1 MSVSPKYFL
10 HQGPTIGAFLNSAIG
25 IARQQLLKEAP
36 STTPPQVP
44 GPRFESVSE
53 PLPNDLLNDY
63 VRHVGGNPGAYKKTV
78 PAHLFP
84 QWLFPLSQKTLKDLP
99 YPIAKVVNGGCRLE
113 IHGPLPRGEQLVS
126 AAQLTELDDNGS
138 RAVMV
143 QRMTSGTRENPELIT
158 ASFYPIVPLG
168 KSSGGAKKKKE
179 SPIVPEG
186 ARELTRFKLAKNA
199 GFEFAKLTGDI
210 NPIHWV
216 DAYAKANGF
225 RGVILHGFSTM
236 ARAIEGL
243 NRHLLFGDVSRLKSF
258 DARFVR
264 PLHLPADVG
273 LYIDGKGGVYVGM
286 RPGGPAYLSGSYELR
301 P

>member
-10 HQGPTIGAFLNSAIG
+10 HQGPTIGAFLNSAVG
-25 IARQQLLKEAP
+25 IARQQILKEKGP
-36 STTPPQVP
+36 SAPPQVP
-44 GPRFESVSE
+44 GPLFESTSE
-53 PLPNDLLNDY
+53 PLPDDLLNDY
-63 VRHVGGNPGAYKKTV
+63 IRHVGGDPSLYRKTV

-84 QWLFPLSQKTLKDLP
+84 QWLFPLSQKTLKPLP

-113 IHGPLPRGEQLVS
+113 FNGPIPRGAELVS
-126 AAQLTELDDNGS
+126 TAQLTELDDNGS

-143 QRMTSGTRENPELIT
+143 QHMTSGTKENPNLIT

-168 KSSGGAKKKKE
+168 KGSGASKKKE
-179 SPIVPEG
+179 SPRVPEG
-186 ARELTRFKLAKNA
+186 ARELTRFKLAKDA
-199 GFEFAKLTGDI
+199 GFQFAKLTGDI

-216 DAYAKANGF
+216 DAYAKASGF
-225 RGVILHGFSTM
+225 RGVINHGFSTM

-243 NRHLLFGDVSRLKSF
+243 NRNLFGGDANRLKSF

-273 LYIDGKGGVYVGM
+273 LYIDGQGGVFVGL
-286 RPGGPAYLSGSYELR
+286 RPGGPAYLVGSYETR
-301 P
+301 